1 MTQKLGILIQD
12 SKWES
17 IYDPPFDDRW
27 SGSIAPWLAT
37 FIFYFFKNKLQDLC
51 IHFQVITTAQLYI
64 LFKIVGFIILVIFVA
79 FWLLSFNWSVVCILN
94 IFNTPPIPQQNQ
106 LLTNDIH
113 SDMYWL
119 SPPFVKRKTPFFLYL
134 SPLFI
139 PKSTCLRIGV
149 LYIRYVQIQQFFNV

>member
-1 MTQKLGILIQD
+1 MREPIWSSLWWQMIGIHCILVGDIH
-12 SKWES
+12 
-17 IYDPPFDDRW
+17 
-27 SGSIAPWLAT
+27 
-37 FIFYFFKNKLQDLC
+37 FFFFLNKLQDLC
-51 IHFQVITTAQLYI
+51 IHFQVITTAKLYI

-79 FWLLSFNWSVVCILN
+79 FWLLSFNWSVHIEH
-94 IFNTPPIPQQNQ
+94 FQYTPYPPTKPIVD
-106 LLTNDIH
+106 TNDIH

-149 LYIRYVQIQQFFNV
+149 LYIHSVQIQQFFNV